1 MQTYLEAL
9 ALDLGISMSAVH
21 GWRRAG
27 RVADR
32 HRLTLVE
39 AAQSRDGQMVTTA
52 DLDGFAKLRAGRP
65 KTVQVTAPPAAVV
78 GAEPAEQVLRPK
90 MRQGSESSSDD
101 YVRKLTN
108 RTLAK

>member
-32 HRLTLVE
+32 HRLALVE
-39 AAQSRDGQMVTTA
+39 AAQGRDGQVITTA
-52 DLDGFAKLRAGRP
+52 DLDGFSKLRAGRP
-65 KTVQVTAPPAAVV
+65 KAAQVTTPPAVV
-78 GAEPAEQVLRPK
+78 IGAEPAEQVLRPK
-90 MRQGSESSSDD
+90 MRQASESSSDG

-108 RTLAK
+108 GTL

>member
-32 HRLTLVE
+32 HRLVLVE
-39 AAQSRDGQMVTTA
+39 AAQRRDGKVITTA

-65 KTVQVTAPPAAVV
+65 KTIQVTSPASAV

-90 MRQGSESSSDD
+90 MRHRSESSSVGC
-101 YVRKLTN
+101 VRKLTN
-108 RTLAK
+108 RTPAK